1 MPFYFK
7 GERLSY
13 AITVF
18 MSYGVFMSFI
28 TGAMPTSSETTSILA
43 IDISVLLILSAL
55 YVLLCVFTIRLFHC
69 DDHSYP
75 ISSSV
80 LKVVVLLNMIV
91 CLQPSTTSR
100 IREQQDASMKENSS
114 NDGTANTDKMARGI
128 YLKEP
133 TEMTWKRV
141 SHTLDAFFF
150 RVFSLLV
157 FATNVTM
164 CVALSVQ
171 YF

>member
-69 DDHSYP
+69 DDHRYP

-114 NDGTANTDKMARGI
+114 NDGTANTDKMAREI

-133 TEMTWKRV
+133 MEMTWKRV